1 VNERGYYH
9 GTMCNEVLI
18 EVGESKKTLNIT
30 HKSWGNLIPNG
41 WDLIKIH
48 ENAISKN
55 KIFKK
60 FHFNLM
66 EFAFLQFNIQSNSF
80 KLVQN
85 KPNILFIFL
94 LVLGKNE
101 DVIDVTNHKF
111 IQVFMENI
119 IHQVLKDNMG
129 ISKAKRHHHIF
140 KMARINSKNKFSFI
154 TFPNTHQGTCTM

>member
-1 VNERGYYH
+1 
-9 GTMCNEVLI
+9 MSI
-18 EVGESKKTLNIT
+18 KVGESKKTLNIT
-30 HKSWGNLIPNG
+30 QKSWGNLIHNG

-55 KIFKK
+55 KIFK

-66 EFAFLQFNIQSNSF
+66 EFAFLQFHIQSNSF
-80 KLVQN
+80 KLVLN
-85 KPNILFIFL
+85 RLNISFIFL

-101 DVIDVTNHKF
+101 NVIDVKNHKV

-119 IHQVLKDNMG
+119 VHQMLKGNIG

-140 KMARINSKNKFSFI
+140 KMARTDSKNNFSFI
-154 TFPNTHQGTCTM
+154 TFPNTHQGICTM